1 MLAPFK
7 VKRKAI
13 CLLGLMFFLTGPF
26 IAHGQTSHSVF
37 TEDIDRFWTAFDSVR
52 NIHEK
57 DKQVEVMKVLY
68 TDKGTDGLNLF
79 MKLRKFDAAR
89 LVETI
94 NKYPK
99 FWASIRANTFTIK
112 QKMPLIEKHIR
123 DLKLIYPEMRPARIY
138 FTVTAIRAAGTVQ
151 DSVVLIGSEIA
162 MGNKTTDV
170 SEFTDKRLA
179 NFFNSQDSDNII
191 PVVIHEYVHTQQKTE
206 SKILLG
212 QAIYEGACDFVTE
225 LTLKTTLQNSYLKYG
240 RLHEKEL
247 KQAFKEEMLEE
258 NFDNWLYNGTTAKT
272 MGDLGYFM
280 GYTICRSYY
289 RHARNKSKALRD
301 IIHLDYSDK
310 TAILAFLE
318 ASRYYK

>member
-1 MLAPFK
+1 MGNHFK
-7 VKRKAI
+7 VKTKTI
-13 CLLGLMFFLTGPF
+13 CLLASLCFFANTA
-26 IAHGQTSHSVF
+26 IVHAQNTRTVF
-37 TEDIDRFWTAFDSVR
+37 TEDIDHFWTDFDSVR
-52 NIHEK
+52 NIPEK
-57 DKQVEVMKVLY
+57 DKQIEAMKVLY
-68 TDKGTDGLNLF
+68 TDKGTDGLKLF

-89 LVETI
+89 LVESI

-99 FWASIRANTFTIK
+99 FWASIRGNTFTIK

-123 DLKLIYPEMRPARIY
+123 DFKVIYPEMRPANIY
-138 FTVTAIRAAGTVQ
+138 FTITAIRAAGTVQ
-151 DSVVLIGSEIA
+151 DSVVLIGTEIA

-247 KQAFKEEMLEE
+247 KQAFKEEMLGE
-258 NFDNWLYNGTTAKT
+258 NFDNWLYNGNTSKT

-280 GYTICRSYY
+280 GYTICQSYY
-289 RHARNKSKALRD
+289 KHARNKSKALRD

-310 TAILAFLE
+310 TAILTFLQ

>member
-1 MLAPFK
+1 MLVHFK
-7 VKRKAI
+7 VKTKAI
-13 CLLGLMFFLTGPF
+13 CSLALMFFLTGPF
-26 IAHGQTSHSVF
+26 IVHGQNMRSAF

-52 NIHEK
+52 NIPEQE
-57 DKQVEVMKVLY
+57 KQVEVMKALY
-68 TDKGTDGLNLF
+68 TDKGTDGLKLF
-79 MKLRKFDAAR
+79 MKLRKFDAAK
-89 LVETI
+89 LVESI
-94 NKYPK
+94 HKYPR

-112 QKMPLIEKHIR
+112 QKLPFIEKHIR
-123 DLKLIYPEMRPARIY
+123 DFKVIYPEMRPANIY
-138 FTVTAIRAAGTVQ
+138 FTITAIRAAGTVQ
-151 DSVVLIGSEIA
+151 DSVVLIGAEIA

-170 SEFTDKRLA
+170 SEFSDKRLA
-179 NFFNSQDSDNII
+179 NFFNSQDSANII
-191 PVVIHEYVHTQQKTE
+191 PVAIHEYVHTQQRTE

-225 LTLKTTLQNSYLKYG
+225 LVLKTTLQNSYLKYG

-247 KQAFKEEMLEE
+247 KQAFKEEMLGE

-310 TAILAFLE
+310 TAILKFLE
-318 ASRYYK
+318 ESRYYK

>member
-13 CLLGLMFFLTGPF
+13 CLLAPMFFLTGPF
-26 IAHGQTSHSVF
+26 IAHGQNNRSVF
-37 TEDIDRFWTAFDSVR
+37 TDDIDRFWTAFDSVR

-68 TDKGTDGLNLF
+68 TDKGTDGLQLF
-79 MKLRKFDAAR
+79 MKLRKFDANK
-89 LVETI
+89 LVESI

-99 FWASIRANTFTIK
+99 FWASIRGNTFTIK

-123 DLKLIYPEMRPARIY
+123 DLKLIYPEMRPAKIY

-247 KQAFKEEMLEE
+247 KQAFKEEMLAE
-258 NFDNWLYNGTTAKT
+258 NFDNWLYNGNTAKT